1 MVIEDYSF
9 GKIRID
15 GKTYTHDVIIYP
27 DHVHSPWWRAE
38 GHVLAIEDLAGI
50 LDNPPRVLV
59 IGNGYLGRMAVPSD
73 TLAAL
78 QARGIEVRIHKTKEA
93 VDEYNRLSRESG
105 DVVAALHLTC

>member
-1 MVIEDYSF
+1 MVIEEYSF

-15 GKTYTHDVIIYP
+15 GKTYTQDVIIFP

-59 IGNGYLGRMAVPSD
+59 IGKGYLGRMAVSPE

-78 QARGIEVRIHKTKEA
+78 QARGIEVRIHRTKAA
-93 VDEYNRLSRESG
+93 VEEYNRLGRES
-105 DVVAALHLTC
+105 DEVVAALHLTC